1 MALRTLGDGERLEA
15 GFALD
20 QDAAVRAHGETGAK
34 RLLAGRRTRRDDD
47 HFLGRA
53 SFPQANRGLDRDL
66 AEGIHRHLDVIQLD
80 ARLIAFHPDF
90 HIRVDD
96 ALDWYQDLHRE
107 ALALNW

>member
-1 MALRTLGDGERLEA
+1 MEYVA
-15 GFALD
+15 GID
-20 QDAAVRAHGETGAK
+20 
-34 RLLAGRRTRRDDD
+34 LAPDD
-47 HFLGRA
+47 FLGRA
-53 SFPQANRGLDRDL
+53 GFPQANRGLDRDL

-96 ALDWYQDLHRE
+96 ALDWYQDFHRE